1 MTLAGQARECLDAAT
16 FSVVGALRDG
26 RAVEIRAL
34 KPADRAALMSAVDRI
49 SDGSMTRRF
58 FGARR
63 HFGEQEIDRFVNVD
77 FVAHVALVAID
88 QATGEIVAGGRYVL
102 VDPGRA
108 EVAFAVIDAYQG
120 QGLGGLLMRHL
131 TSIARRGGLRQ
142 LVAEVLAVNRP
153 MMLVFEKSG
162 LPLAIRRDGA
172 VIHVTMEL

>member
-1 MTLAGQARECLDAAT
+1 MTLAGQTRECPDAAT
-16 FSVVGALRDG
+16 LSVFWAPRDG
-26 RAVEIRAL
+26 RAVGMRAL
-34 KPADRAALMSAVDRI
+34 KPADRAALMAAVGRI

-63 HFGEQEIDRFVNVD
+63 DFGEQEIDLLVNVD
-77 FVAHVALVAID
+77 FVTHVALVAID
-88 QATGEIVAGGRYVL
+88 RGNGEIVAGGRYVL
-102 VDPGRA
+102 VDPASA

-120 QGLGGLLMRHL
+120 QGLGSLLMRHL